1 MNRFFVFIC
10 VIALV
15 LSGCS
20 KGIDN
25 KRLRVDVI
33 EDQPRPFAISST
45 PLRQG
50 SAYLRM
56 ATAQGLVGF
65 DRGGNIIPALAIR
78 WVVTDDG
85 LSYIFRLNKI
95 RWNDNREVA
104 AIDVVAALNARFAE
118 LKDSRIGM
126 ELREIDRAV
135 PITTKVIE
143 LRLKS
148 PMPNLL
154 EILAQPEL
162 GLIVKGVGS
171 GPMNARKTGVN
182 MQLNMRQID
191 QKGKAKL
198 ADDQIMLEVNQASRA
213 LARFDFGATDLVTG
227 GRFETLPYAT
237 ATKFNNGAIILDQV
251 PGLFG
256 ILIVSNGPFLA
267 NMRNR
272 EAIAMAIDR
281 PKVVTAFGQSGWQE
295 ALSLMPE
302 AMSNR
307 AVLQR
312 PDWTSMRIEERQ
324 TKARSQIADWKAGNG
339 DIRRLKI
346 AMPKGPGARILY
358 ARLRSDFAKIG
369 LEVERSTE
377 PKDADM
383 IIVDQVASISSP
395 IWYLSQLSCRMT
407 LVCDAQADALVDAA
421 RQSVDP
427 TARTQF
433 LHLAEEKLQAHRNF
447 IPIANPIRWS
457 LMRDGI
463 IGFSPNPRGWH
474 PLQELGNGPKL
485 RRE

>member
-1 MNRFFVFIC
+1 MSRLFLFIAI
-10 VIALV
+10 IALA

-25 KRLRVDVI
+25 KRLSVDVI
-33 EDQPRPFAISST
+33 EDQPRPFAISAT

-65 DRGGNIIPALAIR
+65 DRTGNIVPALAIR

-95 RWNDNREVA
+95 KWNDNREVA
-104 AIDVVAALNARFAE
+104 ANDVVAALNARLAE

-154 EILAQPEL
+154 EVLAQPEL

-171 GPMNARKTGVN
+171 GPMSARKNGVS
-182 MQLNMRQID
+182 MKLNMRRID
-191 QKGKAKL
+191 QKGKAIL
-198 ADDQIMLEVNQASRA
+198 ADDQIMIEINQASRA
-213 LARFDFGATDLVTG
+213 LARFGSGSTDLVTG
-227 GRFETLPYAT
+227 GRFETLPFAT
-237 ATKFNNGAIILDQV
+237 ATKFNNGTIMLDQV

-267 NMRNR
+267 NTRNR
-272 EAIAMAIDR
+272 EAMAMAIDR
-281 PKVVTAFGQSGWQE
+281 PKVVTAFGQNGWQE
-295 ALSLMPE
+295 ALTLMPE
-302 AMSNR
+302 TMTNR
-307 AVLQR
+307 TVLQR
-312 PDWTSMRIEERQ
+312 PEWTSMRIEERQ
-324 TKARSQIADWKAGNG
+324 TKARSQISDWKTGNG
-339 DIRRLKI
+339 DIRPLKI

-358 ARLRSDFAKIG
+358 ARLRSDFATIG
-369 LEVERSTE
+369 LEIERTGDS
-377 PKDADM
+377 KDADM

-407 LVCDAQADALVDAA
+407 VICDSQADALVDAA

-427 TARTQF
+427 SARTQF

-447 IPIANPIRWS
+447 IPIANPMRWS
-457 LMRDGI
+457 LMRDGM